1 MKILIIL
8 WELNGFYLYL
18 TMARLMMDDLPTSVA
33 FELRVSIEM
42 ELVFKKIVACASES
56 GNFTSSDPLAWD
68 NPQIVAP

>member
-1 MKILIIL
+1 
-8 WELNGFYLYL
+8 
-18 TMARLMMDDLPTSVA
+18 MARLMMDDLPTSVA